1 MPARRW
7 TARRLVSPRS
17 RLNSYPSSF
26 VTVAGLRAVFG
37 EYGMPLA
44 IDVWAS
50 VIGGTGHRDMLFD
63 YLEGELGRQG
73 GRARADAGAPARR
86 GGYASGPRGSR
97 RVHRAGER
105 GGACARRRTSPD
117 EGRSGRRNKRSPVL
131 AVGWWS
137 AATFWL
143 NRFRR
148 FVTSVAPS
156 SLYRDLPPQIRSSVR
171 SGPHDKDRTGRRGR
185 SGTPVCRPA
194 LPTRLRPNRLPTSTS
209 VFRCYCV

>member
-73 GRARADAGAPARR
+73 GRARADAGLQHDVVDTLPARE
-86 GGYASGPRGSR
+86 GAAEFIAQAKEAGLALGVAHPQT
-97 RVHRAGER
+97 RAEAVGETNAPLCSPLD
-105 GGACARRRTSPD
+105 GGAQQHF
-117 EGRSGRRNKRSPVL
+117 G
-131 AVGWWS
+131 
-137 AATFWL
+137 
-143 NRFRR
+143 
-148 FVTSVAPS
+148 
-156 SLYRDLPPQIRSSVR
+156 
-171 SGPHDKDRTGRRGR
+171 
-185 SGTPVCRPA
+185 
-194 LPTRLRPNRLPTSTS
+194 
-209 VFRCYCV
+209 